1 MLTLPTPRRELSL
14 LQLTQPVLLRLY
26 VDAFLA
32 QTMEALLA
40 RRPPSRLCTRGHAV
54 SSRLWLAPTRR
65 LLSPGAAQL
74 RPRAQHALAA
84 LVAGTLHLS
93 DTLAR
98 WGAASHCSACPMC
111 ESSPDTLEH
120 RMWAC
125 RAEGVPFAPRLPS
138 WLAAAFRSAG
148 PEAVPLVA
156 ERLWWEPPVD
166 RASRLELL
174 LAEHR
179 DVELAFFG
187 AEGEAFVAFLCDP
200 EGGPLLHRRV
210 GPRCER
216 RGWVGCFRYCPA
228 ARRPGR
234 MLLGRWCGGR
244 PRTWPQQ
251 PRRPRGLRLPSASP
265 LSGHGRAPRSDLTV
279 GRWSR

>member
-1 MLTLPTPRRELSL
+1 MVFLLHPRLVPFPARMLAAPFLRYAGEWWAAAGTGRDPDTFSAPPLCESRRIATELCGQATSLQQIRRSPAPLAIYAARVVGWRFLSLAMLTLPTPRRELSL
-14 LQLTQPVLLRLY
+14 LQLAQPVLLRLY

-74 RPRAQHALAA
+74 RPRAQHAQAA
-84 LVAGTLHLS
+84 LVAGTLHVS

-120 RMWAC
+120 RMWAR

-138 WLAAAFRSAG
+138 W
-148 PEAVPLVA
+148 
-156 ERLWWEPPVD
+156 
-166 RASRLELL
+166 
-174 LAEHR
+174 
-179 DVELAFFG
+179 
-187 AEGEAFVAFLCDP
+187 
-200 EGGPLLHRRV
+200 
-210 GPRCER
+210 
-216 RGWVGCFRYCPA
+216 
-228 ARRPGR
+228 
-234 MLLGRWCGGR
+234 
-244 PRTWPQQ
+244 
-251 PRRPRGLRLPSASP
+251 
-265 LSGHGRAPRSDLTV
+265 
-279 GRWSR
+279 

>member
-120 RMWAC
+120 RMRAC

-187 AEGEAFVAFLCDP
+187 AEGEAFVAFLYDP
-200 EGGPLLHRRV
+200 EGGPLYTDGSALGASGEVGSVAFAIVQLRGDQVGCSWVAGAGVALVLGPNSRGGREACDCHRHHLSRATA
-210 GPRCER
+210 ER
-216 RGWVGCFRYCPA
+216 RDPI
-228 ARRPGR
+228 
-234 MLLGRWCGGR
+234 
-244 PRTWPQQ
+244 
-251 PRRPRGLRLPSASP
+251 
-265 LSGHGRAPRSDLTV
+265 
-279 GRWSR
+279 